1 MARPENM
8 ELTIKDSLNDKNQK
22 TSEEKSNKKK
32 KNNTAKKL
40 EPKLHEQPVQPQQQQ
55 QPQDHQKRPKN
66 NQKLQKDSAI
76 VPPDVDDERQ
86 QKQKEKLQKIID
98 DFVKDG
104 SKKELHCSSELT
116 SYERMVLHELA
127 NIAQLSHA
135 SEGEGKIRHI
145 VLRKNSFHVSNSIG
159 SDVKKLGRQAT
170 QHCTTEAIEILYFDL
185 KREFFFI
192 V

>member
-1 MARPENM
+1 MNSISFLISFSDMARPENM
-8 ELTIKDSLNDKNQK
+8 ELIIKDSLNDKNQK
-22 TSEEKSNKKK
+22 SSEDKNDIKKK
-32 KNNTAKKL
+32 KNAAKKL
-40 EPKLHEQPVQPQQQQ
+40 EPKSHEPDQQPQQKQ
-55 QPQDHQKRPKN
+55 QPQDHHQKKPKN
-66 NQKLQKDSAI
+66 NQNKLQKDSI
-76 VPPDVDDERQ
+76 VPTTTTDDDNNESRQ

-145 VLRKNSFHVSNSIG
+145 VLRKNSFQVSNMIYSVSIF
-159 SDVKKLGRQAT
+159 L
-170 QHCTTEAIEILYFDL
+170 
-185 KREFFFI
+185 
-192 V
+192 

>member
-8 ELTIKDSLNDKNQK
+8 ELIIKDSLNDKNQK
-22 TSEEKSNKKK
+22 SSEDKNNIKKK
-32 KNNTAKKL
+32 KNAAKKL
-40 EPKLHEQPVQPQQQQ
+40 EPKLHEPDQQPQQKQ
-55 QPQDHQKRPKN
+55 QPQDHHQKKPKN
-66 NQKLQKDSAI
+66 NQNKLQKDSI
-76 VPPDVDDERQ
+76 VPTTTTDDDNNESRQ

-145 VLRKNSFHVSNSIG
+145 VLRKNSFQVSNMIYSVSIF
-159 SDVKKLGRQAT
+159 L
-170 QHCTTEAIEILYFDL
+170 
-185 KREFFFI
+185 
-192 V
+192 